1 MRIPRGCARLLDQWY
16 DAYQP
21 VSPGEFHLVDMAVYD
36 LIRIRRCRRCQEA
49 VEERLICATGDRW
62 SIEQEGELEK
72 FVTML
77 ATEPAVAVEELKRFA
92 LGCAW
97 LIESW
102 EGLRSLME
110 REGASSAD
118 VREELTVFD
127 AGDANQQVLGSEET
141 DYLTRG
147 VLPAGARRPAGT
159 RLTRVLPCP

>member
-1 MRIPRGCARLLDQWY
+1 MP
-16 DAYQP
+16 
-21 VSPGEFHLVDMAVYD
+21 
-36 LIRIRRCRRCQEA
+36 CRRCQEA
-49 VEERLICATGDRW
+49 VEERLILATGDRW

-72 FVTML
+72 FVTLL
-77 ATEPAVAVEELKRFA
+77 ATEPAVAVKELKRFA
-92 LGCAW
+92 LGLAW

-110 REGASSAD
+110 REAASSAD

-141 DYLTRG
+141 DYLHACTACWRKATRG
-147 VLPAGARRPAGT
+147 KP